1 MPTGDPM
8 CQCGCGSY
16 LGQCSRPWPERFGH
30 HFHHVREPMPLIR
43 TTHTYV
49 KLPVSKAIYDEIRA
63 KFVEAG
69 YEHVFNK
76 EGDEEVMDMHGIALA
91 IEG

>member
-1 MPTGDPM
+1 MPTGDPV
-8 CQCGCGSY
+8 CPCGCGSW
-16 LGQCSRPWPERFGH
+16 LGQCSRWPDRFGH
-30 HFHHVREPMPLIR
+30 HFRVNEPRPRPLIR
-43 TTHTYV
+43 STHTYV

-76 EGDEEVMDMHGIALA
+76 EGDEEVIDMQGIALA
-91 IEG
+91 IEE